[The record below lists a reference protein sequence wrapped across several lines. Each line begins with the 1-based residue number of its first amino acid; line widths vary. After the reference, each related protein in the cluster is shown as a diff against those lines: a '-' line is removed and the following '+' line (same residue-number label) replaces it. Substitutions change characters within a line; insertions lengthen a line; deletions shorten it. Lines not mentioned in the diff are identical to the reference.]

1 MNGAAALCETNE
13 ATALQSRRRPAAAE
27 TGFSHTVER
36 LPREG
41 GEGVVA
47 MGFAWKFALAA
58 AALGAGTLM
67 SAAYAGP
74 AGSAKPATFGSLS
87 LVARAHDRRQSHPGI
102 YRRWRHY
109 GDARPYYYRP
119 YPDYGYGH
127 SYPAYAYPSY
137 SYPYHGLG
145 WGLGGPGVT
154 IGVGFGRW

>member
-1 MNGAAALCETNE
+1 MNGAAALSETDE

-47 MGFAWKFALAA
+47 MGFAWKFALAG
-58 AALGAGTLM
+58 AALGAGTLV
-67 SAAYAGP
+67 SAGP
-74 AGSAKPATFGSLS
+74 VGAAKRATFGSLS
-87 LVARAHDRRQSHPGI
+87 PVARAHDQRQSHPGI
-102 YRRWRHY
+102 YRRWRPY
-109 GDARPYYYRP
+109 RDVRPYYYRP

-137 SYPYHGLG
+137 SYPYHGPG
-145 WGLGGPGVT
+145 WGWGGPGVT
-154 IGVGFGRW
+154 IGVGLGRW